1 MRIAWIGGLDRNEAA
16 LSQIATRAGH
26 RLDFHTGAVG
36 GRGASELR
44 AAIERA
50 ELVIILTDVNS
61 HGAVLLSKKIAHKLG
76 RGTLVLRRCGATRFQ
91 QLLDAIAARDE
102 RLSAAS

>member
-1 MRIAWIGGLDRNEAA
+1 VRIAWVGGLDRNEAA
-16 LSQIATRAGH
+16 LSRIAASAGH
-26 RLDFHTGAVG
+26 RLDFHTGSVG

-61 HGAVLLSKKIAHKLG
+61 HGAVLLAKKIAQKLG
-76 RGTLVLRRCGATRFQ
+76 RATLVLRRCGATRFQ
-91 QLLDAIAARDE
+91 QLLEAFAIRDA
-102 RLSAAS
+102 RLRVAS